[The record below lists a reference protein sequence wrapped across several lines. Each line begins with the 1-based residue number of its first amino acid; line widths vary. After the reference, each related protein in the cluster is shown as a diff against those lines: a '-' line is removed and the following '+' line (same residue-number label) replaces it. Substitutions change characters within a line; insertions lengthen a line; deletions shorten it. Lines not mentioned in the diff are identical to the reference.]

1 MMSRAILSFI
11 LISAIA
17 VSFCADAQ
25 GATKKPVKITEN
37 DKDSTVEMRV
47 GELLEVT
54 LIGNPSTGYMW
65 DVASVNPNI
74 LKPIEQLEFQGDS
87 KAIGAPG
94 KLTLRFEATRAG
106 KTPLKLIY
114 HRPWEKNVEPIDTF
128 EVTVVIKDK

>member
-1 MMSRAILSFI
+1 MRRLAVII
-11 LISAIA
+11 LIIMSVAAFSAA
-17 VSFCADAQ
+17 KS
-25 GATKKPVKITEN
+25 PVKITEDN
-37 DKDSTVEMRV
+37 KDSTVEMRV

-94 KLTLRFEATRAG
+94 KLTLRFEATRPG

-114 HRPWEKNVEPIDTF
+114 HRPWEKNIEPIDTF
-128 EVTVVIKDK
+128 EVTVVIKEVRK